1 MAYTFD
7 GPNKRIILS
16 AGTTEMGVRDLW
28 SRWVDW
34 VALSDNSKYLP
45 AFSNLGG
52 DDIDPGAGTKIP
64 IYAFLL
70 NGWKIKPQEANH
82 TLAVTD
88 GILLVDGGGDPFV
101 NTTGSYIVRI
111 NYQQPVQAISFS
123 TEDGGG
129 TAPVGPTS
137 YAPTGATRVYGDDDG
152 GNFEDLAALDDVR
165 MSTGELT
172 TAPGIEVVVEV
183 NSSDTDEVPSLC
195 RITGVYIGGS
205 GHTISIQA
213 YNHITDGWN
222 TRGTML
228 TRLTPFD
235 YVIPLGAE
243 YHHPSTG
250 AMQLRFLH
258 STSASY
264 IGTHVLHLDWISFEK
279 ISTDDQISADV
290 AAIRAKT
297 DQLNF
302 EFANVLA
309 AMSDTEKEEVAHTV
323 WANFLIGSTITA
335 SQLMQVVS
343 AALAGK
349 LSGAGTSLVKI
360 RDLEDTKD
368 IITAAVDAA
377 GNRLTVTL
385 NL

>member
-1 MAYTFD
+1 VAYTFD
-7 GPNKRIILS
+7 GPNKRINLS
-16 AGTTEMGVRDLW
+16 LGTTDMSVRDVW
-28 SRWVDW
+28 SRWADW

-64 IYAFLL
+64 IYAFML
-70 NGWKIKPQEANH
+70 NGWRIKPQEAHH
-82 TLAVTD
+82 TLNITD
-88 GILLVDGGGDPFV
+88 GILLVDGAGDPFV

-123 TEDGGG
+123 TDGGG
-129 TAPVGPTS
+129 AAPVGPTS
-137 YAPTGATRVYGDDDG
+137 YAPTSATRVSGDNDG
-152 GNFEDLAALDDVR
+152 GDVSDLAALDDVR
-165 MSTGELT
+165 MSTGELSIS
-172 TAPGIEVVVEV
+172 PGIEVVVTV
-183 NSSDTDEVPSLC
+183 DSSDTDEAPSLC

-213 YNHITDGWN
+213 YNYVTDSWA

-235 YVIPLGAE
+235 YVIPLGSE
-243 YHHPSTG
+243 YHDPSTG
-250 AMQLRFLH
+250 EMQLRFLH
-258 STSASY
+258 SVGTY
-264 IGTHVLHLDWISFEK
+264 IATHVLHLDWVSFEK

-309 AMSDTEKEEVAHTV
+309 AMNDTEKAEVANTV
-323 WANFLIGSTITA
+323 WSNVLIGGTITA
-335 SQLMQVVS
+335 SQLMQVIT

-368 IITAAVDAA
+368 IITAAVDSS

-385 NL
+385 DL